1 MIMNNNRIEDALP
14 EEPVAPSQAFQSPS
28 LSDLPE
34 YAALA
39 REWVKNHPLP
49 CLAAAFIAGVT
60 IAWIVKRK

>member
-1 MIMNNNRIEDALP
+1 MIMSNNRIEDALP
-14 EEPVAPSQAFQSPS
+14 DEPAVPSDIPPPL
-28 LSDLPE
+28 LSDLPA